1 MKWRRVSG
9 TLDFE
14 TYAQRSPFSLSGG
27 QMRRAAI
34 AGVVAMNP
42 DYLILDEPSAGLD
55 PGSRDAVFAEI
66 MVLYKKRGIGIIMVT
81 HSMEEAAKYAKRML
95 VVYKGEVI
103 LDGKPG
109 EIFLKEKNRL
119 LEAGMD
125 IPEVYKLADALRAK
139 GLRLP
144 YEITDA
150 KRLLAEVKRRKGL
163 KYPGNSFIHRLDPR
177 TKILTTLILI
187 VAVFLANSAIG
198 YATLCAMVLFIIA
211 VSGLPFML
219 VLKSVKPLL
228 FIIVLTLVL
237 HAVMGQG
244 EHVLYQW
251 KFIKVTEE
259 GLQLGVQM
267 AMRLILLLMIS
278 SILTFTTSPIVL
290 TDGRIIKAQT
300 ARGADFSGGNLLA
313 RAKNML
319 PILVPLFISAFRRA
333 DDLAIAM
340 EARCYRGGE
349 GRTRMHQLAYR
360 SGDGLAFVFAFAM
373 IGLLAFLRWG
383 PKFI

>member
-1 MKWRRVSG
+1 MLDI
-9 TLDFE
+9 TL
-14 TYAQRSPFSLSGG
+14 G
-27 QMRRAAI
+27 Q
-34 AGVVAMNP
+34 
-42 DYLILDEPSAGLD
+42 Y
-55 PGSRDAVFAEI
+55 
-66 MVLYKKRGIGIIMVT
+66 
-81 HSMEEAAKYAKRML
+81 
-95 VVYKGEVI
+95 
-103 LDGKPG
+103 
-109 EIFLKEKNRL
+109 
-119 LEAGMD
+119 
-125 IPEVYKLADALRAK
+125 
-139 GLRLP
+139 
-144 YEITDA
+144 
-150 KRLLAEVKRRKGL
+150 
-163 KYPGNSFIHRLDPR
+163 YPGNSFIHRLDPR
-177 TKILTTLILI
+177 TKILSTLLLI
-187 VAVFLANSAIG
+187 VAVFLANTAIG
-198 YATLCAMVLFIIA
+198 YAALCAMVLFIIL
-211 VSGLPFML
+211 VSCLPFML

-290 TDGRIIKAQT
+290 TDGIEALLRPFRVIGVPAHDLAMMMTIALRFIPTLMEETDRIIKAQT
-300 ARGADFSGGNLLA
+300 ARGADFSGGNLLV

-333 DDLAIAM
+333 DDLAVAM

-349 GRTRMHQLAYR
+349 GRTRMHQLTYR
-360 SGDGLAFVFAFAM
+360 SGDVMAFVFAFAM

-383 PKFI
+383 PKLV

>member
-1 MKWRRVSG
+1 MLDI
-9 TLDFE
+9 TL
-14 TYAQRSPFSLSGG
+14 G
-27 QMRRAAI
+27 Q
-34 AGVVAMNP
+34 
-42 DYLILDEPSAGLD
+42 Y
-55 PGSRDAVFAEI
+55 
-66 MVLYKKRGIGIIMVT
+66 
-81 HSMEEAAKYAKRML
+81 
-95 VVYKGEVI
+95 
-103 LDGKPG
+103 
-109 EIFLKEKNRL
+109 
-119 LEAGMD
+119 
-125 IPEVYKLADALRAK
+125 
-139 GLRLP
+139 
-144 YEITDA
+144 
-150 KRLLAEVKRRKGL
+150 
-163 KYPGNSFIHRLDPR
+163 YPGNSFIHRLDPR
-177 TKILTTLILI
+177 TKILSTLLLI
-187 VAVFLANSAIG
+187 IAVFLANTAVG
-198 YATLCAMVLFIIA
+198 YAALCAMVLFIILI
-211 VSGLPFML
+211 SGLPFML

-290 TDGRIIKAQT
+290 TDGIEALLSPFRVIGVPAHELAMMMTIALRFIPTLMEETDRIIKAQT
-300 ARGADFSGGNLLA
+300 ARGADFSGGNLLV

-333 DDLAIAM
+333 DDLAVAM

-360 SGDGLAFVFAFAM
+360 SGDVMAFVFAFAM

-383 PKFI
+383 PKLV

>member
-1 MKWRRVSG
+1 MLDI
-9 TLDFE
+9 TL
-14 TYAQRSPFSLSGG
+14 G
-27 QMRRAAI
+27 Q
-34 AGVVAMNP
+34 
-42 DYLILDEPSAGLD
+42 Y
-55 PGSRDAVFAEI
+55 
-66 MVLYKKRGIGIIMVT
+66 
-81 HSMEEAAKYAKRML
+81 
-95 VVYKGEVI
+95 
-103 LDGKPG
+103 
-109 EIFLKEKNRL
+109 
-119 LEAGMD
+119 
-125 IPEVYKLADALRAK
+125 
-139 GLRLP
+139 
-144 YEITDA
+144 
-150 KRLLAEVKRRKGL
+150 
-163 KYPGNSFIHRLDPR
+163 YPGDSFIHRLDPR
-177 TKILTTLILI
+177 TKILSTLLLI
-187 VAVFLANSAIG
+187 AAVFLANTAAG
-198 YATLCAMVLFIIA
+198 YATLCAMVLFIIL

-259 GLQLGVQM
+259 GLRLGVQM

-290 TDGRIIKAQT
+290 TDGIEALLRPFRVIGVPAHELAMMMTIALRFIPTLMEETDRIIKAQT
-300 ARGADFSGGNLLA
+300 ARGADFSGGNLLV

-333 DDLAIAM
+333 DDLAVAM

-360 SGDGLAFVFAFAM
+360 SGDVMAFVFAFAM
-373 IGLLAFLRWG
+373 ICLLAFLRWG
-383 PKFI
+383 PKLI

>member
-1 MKWRRVSG
+1 MLDI
-9 TLDFE
+9 TL
-14 TYAQRSPFSLSGG
+14 G
-27 QMRRAAI
+27 Q
-34 AGVVAMNP
+34 
-42 DYLILDEPSAGLD
+42 Y
-55 PGSRDAVFAEI
+55 
-66 MVLYKKRGIGIIMVT
+66 
-81 HSMEEAAKYAKRML
+81 
-95 VVYKGEVI
+95 
-103 LDGKPG
+103 
-109 EIFLKEKNRL
+109 
-119 LEAGMD
+119 
-125 IPEVYKLADALRAK
+125 
-139 GLRLP
+139 
-144 YEITDA
+144 
-150 KRLLAEVKRRKGL
+150 
-163 KYPGNSFIHRLDPR
+163 YPGNSFIHRLDPR
-177 TKILTTLILI
+177 TKILSTLLLI
-187 VAVFLANSAIG
+187 VAVFLANTAIG
-198 YATLCAMVLFIIA
+198 YAALCAMVLFIIL

-290 TDGRIIKAQT
+290 TDGIEALLRPFRVVGVPAHELAMMMTIALRFIPTLMEETDRIIKAQT
-300 ARGADFSGGNLLA
+300 ARGADFSGGNLLV

-360 SGDGLAFVFAFAM
+360 SGDVMAFVFAFAM

-383 PKFI
+383 PKLV

>member
-1 MKWRRVSG
+1 M
-9 TLDFE
+9 LDI
-14 TYAQRSPFSLSGG
+14 SLG
-27 QMRRAAI
+27 Q
-34 AGVVAMNP
+34 
-42 DYLILDEPSAGLD
+42 Y
-55 PGSRDAVFAEI
+55 
-66 MVLYKKRGIGIIMVT
+66 
-81 HSMEEAAKYAKRML
+81 
-95 VVYKGEVI
+95 
-103 LDGKPG
+103 
-109 EIFLKEKNRL
+109 
-119 LEAGMD
+119 
-125 IPEVYKLADALRAK
+125 
-139 GLRLP
+139 
-144 YEITDA
+144 
-150 KRLLAEVKRRKGL
+150 
-163 KYPGNSFIHRLDPR
+163 YPGNSFIHRLDPR
-177 TKILTTLILI
+177 TKILATLLLI

-198 YATLCAMVLFIIA
+198 YGALCAMVLFIIA

-237 HAVMGQG
+237 HSVMGQG

-259 GLQLGVQM
+259 GLRLGVQM

-290 TDGRIIKAQT
+290 TDGIEALLRPFRVIGVPAHELAMMMTIALRFIPTLMEETDRIIKAQT
-300 ARGADFSGGNLLA
+300 ARGADFSGGNLLV

-360 SGDGLAFVFAFAM
+360 FGDGVAFVFAFAM
-373 IGLLAFLRWG
+373 IALLAFLRWG
-383 PKFI
+383 PKLV

>member
-1 MKWRRVSG
+1 MLDI
-9 TLDFE
+9 TL
-14 TYAQRSPFSLSGG
+14 G
-27 QMRRAAI
+27 Q
-34 AGVVAMNP
+34 
-42 DYLILDEPSAGLD
+42 Y
-55 PGSRDAVFAEI
+55 
-66 MVLYKKRGIGIIMVT
+66 
-81 HSMEEAAKYAKRML
+81 
-95 VVYKGEVI
+95 
-103 LDGKPG
+103 
-109 EIFLKEKNRL
+109 
-119 LEAGMD
+119 
-125 IPEVYKLADALRAK
+125 
-139 GLRLP
+139 
-144 YEITDA
+144 
-150 KRLLAEVKRRKGL
+150 
-163 KYPGNSFIHRLDPR
+163 YPGNSFIHRLDPR
-177 TKILTTLILI
+177 TKILSTLLLI
-187 VAVFLANSAIG
+187 VAVFLANTAIG
-198 YATLCAMVLFIIA
+198 YAALCAMVLFIIL

-290 TDGRIIKAQT
+290 TDGIEALLRPFRVVGVPAHELAMMMTIALRFIPTLMEETDRIIKAQT
-300 ARGADFSGGNLLA
+300 ARGADFSGGNRLG
-313 RAKNML
+313 RAKNMV

-333 DDLAIAM
+333 DDLAVAM

-360 SGDGLAFVFAFAM
+360 SGDVMAFVFAFAM
-373 IGLLAFLRWG
+373 IGRLAFLRWG
-383 PKFI
+383 PKLV